1 MITESEILGLRSRI
15 TELENRLD
23 FLYARLGITYVTEQ
37 SGTDSRIV
45 DALKKGN
52 KIEAIKIY
60 RELYNV
66 GLAEAKKAVD
76 DMETRFGL

>member
-23 FLYARLGITYVTEQ
+23 FLYARLGVTYVTDQ
-37 SGTDSRIV
+37 TGIDSRIV
-45 DALKKGN
+45 DALKQGN

-60 RELYNV
+60 REIYNV
-66 GLAEAKKAVD
+66 GLAEAKKAVE
-76 DMETRFGL
+76 DMETRYGL

>member
-23 FLYARLGITYVTEQ
+23 FLYARLGITYVTDQ
-37 SGTDSRIV
+37 PAADTRII
-45 DALKKGN
+45 DALKNGN

-60 RELYNV
+60 REIYNC
-66 GLAEAKKAVD
+66 GLAEAKKAVE
-76 DMETRFGL
+76 DMETRYGL

>member
-23 FLYARLGITYVTEQ
+23 FLYARLGITYVTDQ
-37 SGTDSRIV
+37 PAADARIV

-60 RELYNV
+60 REIYNM

-76 DMETRFGL
+76 DMETRYGS

>member
-23 FLYARLGITYVTEQ
+23 FLYARLGIAYVTDQ
-37 SGTDSRIV
+37 PAVDSRIM
-45 DALKKGN
+45 DALKQGN

-60 RELYNV
+60 REIYNV
-66 GLAEAKKAVD
+66 GLAEAKRAVEN
-76 DMETRFGL
+76 MESKLL